1 MKFVDYKCNDCNA
14 ISEYYLKSDDS
25 EEIKCKICGSK
36 NMVRVFNSV
45 RTSGFY
51 SQDKDYVSESSSGSR
66 CSGGSCST
74 CSGCR

>member
-25 EEIKCKICGSK
+25 EEIKCKVCGSK
-36 NMVRVFNSV
+36 DMVRVFNSI
-45 RTSGFY
+45 RMGGS
-51 SQDKDYVSESSSGSR
+51 SSKDDSSGSDSSAGR
-66 CSGGSCST
+66 SCSGGSCST